1 MTTEQWER
9 ENQDTLMEYF
19 IDGDPSVRR
28 IQCEYCRKVLYTQTR
43 NRKYCSF
50 QICGHKML
58 NLRKSLKSVLNVEPT
73 PALAVGSS
81 SCRSGQMP
89 DIAAMPVG
97 RKTTA
102 SVKRMLLQSCKVVLP
117 ISESTTLP

>member
-28 IQCEYCRKVLYTQTR
+28 IQCEYCRKVIYTQTR

-50 QICGHKML
+50 QTCGH
-58 NLRKSLKSVLNVEPT
+58 RISP
-73 PALAVGSS
+73 
-81 SCRSGQMP
+81 
-89 DIAAMPVG
+89 
-97 RKTTA
+97 
-102 SVKRMLLQSCKVVLP
+102 LL
-117 ISESTTLP
+117 TL